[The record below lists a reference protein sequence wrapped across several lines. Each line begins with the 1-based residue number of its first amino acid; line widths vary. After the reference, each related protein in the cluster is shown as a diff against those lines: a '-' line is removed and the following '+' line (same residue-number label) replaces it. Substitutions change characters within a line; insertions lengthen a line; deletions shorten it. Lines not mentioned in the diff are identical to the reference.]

1 MTTALHARDGGHVQ
15 LSLYLSQ
22 LIETAKWQLV
32 LQVISVYSRKTN
44 TPVQIFPYP
53 EALLSLLKKEGKKE
67 RKLNPFAQ
75 RLGSRKSP
83 HAATSASHE
92 PSARVNAVPAPRG
105 PASSRRMAAPRSRSH
120 ASRGGSDLPPPPPL
134 FLPPVEVR
142 VVARSC
148 LPLEVPLPAALL
160 APTPPAVPGTLPER
174 GCPCSCPARSWGLR
188 RAPSR
193 AAELPGIR
201 AVLPPRERCVSG
213 AGGGSAGAPAGQWP
227 ESASGRGMSR
237 KVTAAAGVQCA
248 LPGHCAVRGAAASPL
263 GAVCLR
269 WESAELLLSRR
280 LSRVRVP
287 QLPSDFLIC
296 ASLLPAADI
305 ATGAAFL
312 WGCSLCRQLGR
323 ALLQALC
330 RFYFVPLSFRGS
342 VWLLAAARK

>member
-1 MTTALHARDGGHVQ
+1 MTTALHARDGGRVQ

-22 LIETAKWQLV
+22 LIEMAKWQLV

-75 RLGSRKSP
+75 RLGSCKSP

-120 ASRGGSDLPPPPPL
+120 ASRGGSDLPPSPPL

-142 VVARSC
+142 VVPRSC
-148 LPLEVPLPAALL
+148 LPLEVPLPAALP

-193 AAELPGIR
+193 AAELPGLR

-237 KVTAAAGVQCA
+237 KVTAAAGAQCA
-248 LPGHCAVRGAAASPL
+248 LPGHCAMRGAAASPL

-269 WESAELLLSRR
+269 WEPAELLLSRR

-296 ASLLPAADI
+296 ASLLPAADSHGGCVSVGLLPLPT
-305 ATGAAFL
+305 APGWAGRCCRHCAVSTSFSSPFVAAC
-312 WGCSLCRQLGR
+312 GC
-323 ALLQALC
+323 
-330 RFYFVPLSFRGS
+330 
-342 VWLLAAARK
+342 